1 VLQPP
6 PVSVWL
12 PADTTVLLGASVPL
26 SVGLEGFVPAPTEWI
41 WSDTSFLSC
50 IDCPDPIAQNVSR
63 TVRYALTVKDAKGCT
78 ASDEVVLTIDPRVAV
93 FLPNAMGG
101 SGENAVWSPGFGT
114 AVRKVSL
121 MRIYDR
127 WGELLHEAY
136 NALPGD
142 GSLNWDGRY
151 KGKLVNPGVYIWH
164 IEMELYDGT
173 VFKKMGDLTVIR

>member
-1 VLQPP
+1 
-6 PVSVWL
+6 
-12 PADTTVLLGASVPL
+12 
-26 SVGLEGFVPAPTEWI
+26 
-41 WSDTSFLSC
+41 
-50 IDCPDPIAQNVSR
+50 
-63 TVRYALTVKDAKGCT
+63 
-78 ASDEVVLTIDPRVAV
+78 
-93 FLPNAMGG
+93 
-101 SGENAVWSPGFGT
+101 
-114 AVRKVSL
+114 VRKVSL